1 VSLRF
6 YLDED
11 SAEQALVQALRSRGV
26 EVLVPHEV
34 GLHGA
39 DDLVQLRWCA
49 EREYVLI
56 SHNASDFCRHHREF
70 LTCGET
76 HAGLIVVQQQT
87 LSVGGRLRGLIKLA
101 AARSPEAMRNHIA
114 FLSAWT

>member
-1 VSLRF
+1 MSLRF

-26 EVLVPHEV
+26 EMLVPHEV
-34 GLHGA
+34 GLLGA
-39 DDLVQLRWCA
+39 DDLEQPRWCA

-101 AARSPEAMRNHIA
+101 AARSPEAMRNHIE